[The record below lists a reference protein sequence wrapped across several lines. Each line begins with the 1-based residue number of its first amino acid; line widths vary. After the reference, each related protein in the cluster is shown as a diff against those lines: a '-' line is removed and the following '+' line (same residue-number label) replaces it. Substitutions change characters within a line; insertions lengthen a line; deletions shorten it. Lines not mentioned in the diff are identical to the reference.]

1 MQPIRQFESYY
12 NLDLKEFVS
21 SVENKQ
27 YQYIHGTKNLYD
39 NTTHGL
45 SAIFYL
51 NKIFSNNNKLK
62 KETSIFTQHY

>member
-1 MQPIRQFESYY
+1 MKINNINIPYY
-12 NLDLKEFVS
+12 
-21 SVENKQ
+21 
-27 YQYIHGTKNLYD
+27 KNLYD

-62 KETSIFTQHY
+62 KNKHSLPNTTKNKSAVRPNKQFKQSWLRI